1 MNPIP
6 TRAIGLDSPV
16 WTALTSVHE
25 PLAIVH
31 GRARRYPSEISRFAA
46 VSEPSEAAFADL
58 RAIVEPGDE
67 AALLSVAPLVLP
79 DGWRRV
85 HSRTIDQMAYA
96 GDPVEGSGDGVLE
109 LGVQDAAEMLAL
121 ATATQPGPFRSRT
134 HEMGRYLGVRADDGA
149 LVAMGGERLRLAA
162 ATELSAI
169 CTAPAYQGRGYAR
182 RLLGALIEPV
192 LEQGRLPFLH
202 VKTENRAK
210 ALYEALGF
218 ELSRRIHLTV
228 VAPR

>member
-6 TRAIGLDSPV
+6 THAIGLDLPV

-31 GRARRYPSEISRFAA
+31 GRARRYPSDISRFAA
-46 VSEPSEAAFADL
+46 VGEPSAAAFADL
-58 RAIVEPGDE
+58 REIVEPGDE
-67 AALLSVAPLVLP
+67 VALLSVAPLVLP
-79 DGWRRV
+79 DDWRRV

-96 GDPVEGSGDGVLE
+96 GDPVEGDGDGVLE
-109 LGVQDAAEMLAL
+109 LGEDDAAEMLAL
-121 ATATQPGPFRSRT
+121 ATATQPGPFQSRT
-134 HEMGRYLGVRADDGA
+134 FVMGRYLGIRAADGA
-149 LVAMGGERLRLAA
+149 LVAMGGERLQLAG

-169 CTAPAYQGRGYAR
+169 CTDPAYQGRGFAS
-182 RLLGALIEPV
+182 RLLGALIAPV

-210 ALYEALGF
+210 ALYESLGF
-218 ELSRRIHLTV
+218 ELSRTIHLTV
-228 VAPR
+228 TSPR